1 MLTVNVPTLPLQT
14 QWGETS
20 PTIRVAV
27 TFPFF
32 GGIGTKNS
40 AVVYFELEPGREVGT
55 HTDSAEEILLIL
67 EGKVEATVGDER
79 GQVSS
84 GGMALVPEMVPHNVR
99 NVGSVTAK
107 IVGFFASANVVSTFE
122 EAFQPNGMRV
132 FDTAQIP
139 VA

>member
-1 MLTVNVPTLPLQT
+1 MLTLNVHTLPLQT

-20 PTIRVAV
+20 PTIRVSV
-27 TFPFF
+27 VFPFF

-40 AVVYFELEPGREVGT
+40 AVVYFELEPGRELGT

-67 EGKVEATVGDER
+67 EGTVEATLGDER

-99 NVGSVTAK
+99 NVGPVTAK

-122 EAFQPNGMRV
+122 EAFQPSGMRV

-139 VA
+139 VG